1 MAYIDNDPQT
11 LARKKELRKMMKK
24 KDNDEAEQQAR
35 IAKLIEDGK
44 IKEARAVASAQENEL
59 KRQIPKELGDENSQ
73 SDQHPTEKK
82 PKISEK
88 KAVSLANVEI
98 KTISKKLPT
107 ERERWI
113 CREAVVKGTLVYK
126 LILIFFSRLIMAF

>member
-59 KRQIPKELGDENSQ
+59 KRQIPQEVNSGDSQ
-73 SDQHPTEKK
+73 SDQPTEKK
-82 PKISEK
+82 TKITEK

-113 CREAVVKGTLVYK
+113 CRNAVVKGILVYK
-126 LILIFFSRLIMAF
+126 ILYMTDIKPIS

>member
-59 KRQIPKELGDENSQ
+59 KRQIPQELSGESQ
-73 SDQHPTEKK
+73 SDHPIEKK
-82 PKISEK
+82 TKITEK

-113 CREAVVKGTLVYK
+113 CRDAVVKGTLVYK
-126 LILIFFSRLIMAF
+126 IT

>member
-1 MAYIDNDPQT
+1 
-11 LARKKELRKMMKK
+11 MMKK

-59 KRQIPKELGDENSQ
+59 KRQIPQELSGESQ
-73 SDQHPTEKK
+73 SDHPIEKK
-82 PKISEK
+82 TKITEK

-107 ERERWI
+107 ERE
-113 CREAVVKGTLVYK
+113 
-126 LILIFFSRLIMAF
+126 

>member
-59 KRQIPKELGDENSQ
+59 KRQIP
-73 SDQHPTEKK
+73 
-82 PKISEK
+82 
-88 KAVSLANVEI
+88 
-98 KTISKKLPT
+98 
-107 ERERWI
+107 
-113 CREAVVKGTLVYK
+113 
-126 LILIFFSRLIMAF
+126 